1 MSRRLKCTIVITRCP
16 SSVVCLSVV
25 NFSHFRLLKNHW
37 TYFDETLQDASPRRP
52 LPSLC
57 FFVPIGHPRWPP
69 RPLIGWNIFRL
80 LLRNRWMD
88 FDKTWQEV
96 SPQRP
101 LPSLCFSS
109 RSVIQDDRQEVS
121 PQRPLPSLC
130 FSSRSVIFKMT
141 GLWFAKRKIE
151 KVPRGILTLL
161 KHFSTSLQPPSLGKG
176 VSLTKINSYL
186 AAVRFKP
193 LGCAS

>member
-16 SSVVCLSVV
+16 SSVC
-25 NFSHFRLLKNHW
+25 
-37 TYFDETLQDASPRRP
+37 
-52 LPSLC
+52 PSLTFHIFAFSKPTGHILTKLYRMQVLDVLYQVC
-57 FFVPIGHPRWPP
+57 VFFVPIGHPRWPP

-109 RSVIQDDRQEVS
+109 QSVIQDDR
-121 PQRPLPSLC
+121 P
-130 FSSRSVIFKMT
+130 
-141 GLWFAKRKIE
+141 GLWFAKTFFDFSATAQ
-151 KVPRGILTLL
+151 PREGGVIWQRLTLI
-161 KHFSTSLQPPSLGKG
+161 LQLLG
-176 VSLTKINSYL
+176 SNH
-186 AAVRFKP
+186 
-193 LGCAS
+193 